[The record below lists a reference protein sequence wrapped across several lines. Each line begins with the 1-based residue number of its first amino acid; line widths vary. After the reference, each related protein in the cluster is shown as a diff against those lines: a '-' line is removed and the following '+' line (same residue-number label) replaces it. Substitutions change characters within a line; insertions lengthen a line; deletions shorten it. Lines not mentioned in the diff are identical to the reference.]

1 MNRLNTE
8 EASYVI
14 RTKRY
19 ICFYTYNNLL
29 SHLNNLRDKL
39 ITLERLHSTQ
49 HTQQAQNVSDKALTI
64 VYTFRPLYDKP

>member
-1 MNRLNTE
+1 MNRQNNE

-14 RTKRY
+14 RMQRY
-19 ICFYTYNNLL
+19 ICLYTNSNLL

-39 ITLERLHSTQ
+39 ITSERLYSTQ
-49 HTQQAQNVSDKALTI
+49 HTQQAQNSDKALTI